1 MDILKD
7 VNEPQREAI
16 THIEGPLLVLAGA
29 GSGKTRV
36 VTRRIAYLLSQGV
49 RPRNILAI
57 TFTNKAANE
66 MTERIRQ
73 FYKFKDLWVSTF
85 HAFSARMLRRFA
97 DRFDYPA
104 DYSIYDTTDKT
115 RLISRVLKEF
125 ELDTSQWSPSDIE
138 TTISLAKSKM
148 VSAENFSEHTQGFRE
163 NMLARIYERYEQNLR
178 AARAWDFD
186 DLLLRMA
193 ELLSDFE
200 EVRESLQR
208 RFQFVLIDEFQDTN
222 LPQYLIARLLGEGHR
237 NICATGD
244 PDQSIY
250 AWRGANLMNIF
261 HFERDFPGVKVV
273 RLEENY
279 RSTKTILQA
288 ASSLISNNRL
298 RKHKDLWT
306 DNVQGLPLEVLY
318 VYGETDEAREVAEII
333 SQMKEEGSSLRDFA
347 IFYRINAMSRSLEEA
362 LRENKI
368 PYTIVAGV
376 EFYQRKE
383 VRDVL
388 AYLKLLANPRD
399 DVSLER
405 VINTPPRG
413 IGAATRNSLRT
424 IAGEKTISL
433 LEAGKIALQEKR
445 FRPRALKALEGFLD
459 FMDELA
465 GFDVFAVSELISA
478 VVKKTGYREMLKKV
492 AAGEER
498 EANVDE
504 FIAAAAV
511 YDEENPQGSLHGFLE
526 QVALI
531 ADVDDWDDKAQAVSL
546 MTLHSAKGLEF
557 PVVFIIGLEEGLL
570 PHRLSSEDEAELE
583 EERRLF
589 FVGMT
594 RARERLFISYVRRR
608 SEQGRW
614 ALKIPSRFLR
624 EIPEEVINYQD
635 LLAKSHRPR
644 REAIEEVEWEGL
656 KVGDWVSHEEFGSGR
671 MVAIEGR
678 GNSARATV
686 DFEDGG
692 KKRLM
697 LKFAGLKRID

>member
-7 VNEPQREAI
+7 INEPQREAI
-16 THIEGPLLVLAGA
+16 THIKGPLLVLAGA

-49 RPRNILAI
+49 RPGNILAI

-66 MTERIRQ
+66 MAERVRQ

-85 HAFSARMLRRFA
+85 HAFSARMLRHFA

-104 DYSIYDTTDKT
+104 DYSIYDTADKN
-115 RLISRVLKEF
+115 RLISRILKEF

-138 TTISLAKSKM
+138 GTISLAKSKM
-148 VSAENFSEHTQGFRE
+148 VSARSFSEHTQGYRE

-186 DLLLRMA
+186 DLLLRTA

-200 EVRESLQR
+200 EVRERLQR
-208 RFQFVLIDEFQDTN
+208 RLQFILIDEFQDTN
-222 LPQYLIARLLGEGHR
+222 LPQYLIARLLGERHR

-250 AWRGANLMNIF
+250 AWRGANLENIF

-279 RSTKTILQA
+279 RSTKAILQA
-288 ASSLISNNRL
+288 ASSVISYNRL

-306 DNVQGLPLEVLY
+306 SNAQGLPLEVLY
-318 VYGETDEAREVAEII
+318 LYDETDEAREVAEII
-333 SQMKEEGSSLRDFA
+333 SQMKENGYSLRDFA

-362 LRENKI
+362 LREKKI
-368 PYTIVAGV
+368 PYIIVAGV

-383 VRDVL
+383 VRDVV
-388 AYLKLLANPRD
+388 AYLKVLANPRD
-399 DVSLER
+399 DVSVER

-413 IGAATRNSLRT
+413 IGQTTQANLRT
-424 IAGEKTISL
+424 IARERGVAL
-433 LEAGKIALQEKR
+433 LEAGKVALQEKGL
-445 FRPRALKALEGFLD
+445 RPRALKALQGFLQI
-459 FMDELA
+459 MDELA
-465 GFDVFAVSELISA
+465 GLDVFPVSGLIKAVGE
-478 VVKKTGYREMLKKV
+478 KTGFREMLKKIV
-492 AAGEER
+492 GGEER
-498 EANVDE
+498 EANMDE
-504 FIAAAAV
+504 LIAAAAV
-511 YDEENPQGSLHGFLE
+511 YDEENPRGSLQGFLE

-531 ADVDDWDDKAQAVSL
+531 ADVDDWDDKAEAVSL

-557 PVVFIIGLEEGLL
+557 PMVFIIGLEEGLL

-589 FVGMT
+589 FVGIT
-594 RARERLFISYVRRR
+594 RTKQRLFISYVRRR

-614 ALKIPSRFLR
+614 ALKIRSRFLR
-624 EIPEEVINYQD
+624 EIPEEVMNYQD
-635 LLAKSHRPR
+635 LLGKSHR
-644 REAIEEVEWEGL
+644 REVREETEWEGL
-656 KVGDWVSHEEFGSGR
+656 KVGDWVTHEEFGSGR
-671 MVAIEGR
+671 LVAIEGR
-678 GNSARATV
+678 GDSAKGTV
-686 DFEDGG
+686 DFDYGG

-697 LKFAGLKRID
+697 LNYAGLKPID